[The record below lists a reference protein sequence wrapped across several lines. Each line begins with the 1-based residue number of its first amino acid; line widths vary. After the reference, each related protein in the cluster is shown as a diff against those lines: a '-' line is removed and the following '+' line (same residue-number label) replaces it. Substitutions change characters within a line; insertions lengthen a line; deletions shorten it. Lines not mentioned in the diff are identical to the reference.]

1 MWGPF
6 ADDGSQNVDWEK
18 VEAIMVVIGHNLRLF
33 SDRTGNE
40 VYGSIWAEPF
50 AGAVP
55 NSYTSLSVL
64 RLNEPKAVLD
74 AQDPFGVTGT
84 YMRVS
89 DSSAKITPIFVD
101 YHNRS

>member
-1 MWGPF
+1 
-6 ADDGSQNVDWEK
+6 
-18 VEAIMVVIGHNLRLF
+18 MVIIGHNLRLF
-33 SDRTGNE
+33 SDRTGNG

-64 RLNEPKAVLD
+64 RLDEPKPVLD

-89 DSSAKITPIFVD
+89 NSPANAIELLLTFMTGRVLP
-101 YHNRS
+101 R